1 MGDTKNIKE
10 SSNKP
15 KKEDEKKLEKEVKKE
30 VKSSKSFSDDRLE
43 ELKKSLE
50 KKTSAFFDVDG
61 FFNFIRQTLYSIV
74 FLLVY
79 FYFGVNFS
87 LLSKS
92 TKLNSGGL
100 KGQNLDDAPY
110 IGNFTECKEPDID
123 ISEPLS
129 KWTFP
134 YKNSVICSKEANLT
148 RPLYFRFVTW
158 SVSVLAFSY
167 AMGRKVLNKFFTLT
181 DEGSTVLF
189 GPIITFIIIMFTPIL
204 SWLSSHAGIF
214 MNYDKLLPI
223 DYTSFWFP
231 FTTFLL
237 FLWGLFSYPL
247 LIIIMQSLSIIYYT
261 LFHMTF
267 NKVDIL
273 EDGVKKTTTGMFSIL
288 KRVLSN
294 KLFFLFVLITTA
306 QNAYSNIGFF
316 FASPII
322 GWLVYYAYT
331 NYIADFLN
339 EAT

>member
-1 MGDTKNIKE
+1 MGDTKNAKE

-15 KKEDEKKLEKEVKKE
+15 KKENEKKPEKELKE
-30 VKSSKSFSDDRLE
+30 SKSFSEDRLE

-61 FFNFIRQTLYSIV
+61 FLNFIRQTLHSIV

-92 TKLNSGGL
+92 TKLNRGGL

-129 KWTFP
+129 KWSFP
-134 YKNSVICSKEANLT
+134 YKNSVICSKEANLS

-167 AMGRKVLNKFFTLT
+167 STGRKALNKFFTLT
-181 DEGSTVLF
+181 DEGTTILF
-189 GPIITFIIIMFTPIL
+189 GPIITFLIIMFTPIL
-204 SWLSSHAGIF
+204 SSLSSHAGIF
-214 MNYDKLLPI
+214 MNYEKMLPV

-247 LIIIMQSLSIIYYT
+247 LIVVMQLVSIIYYT

-306 QNAYSNIGFF
+306 QNAYSNLGFF

-322 GWLVYYAYT
+322 GWLMYYAYT
-331 NYIADFLN
+331 NYISDFLN
-339 EAT
+339 EAV